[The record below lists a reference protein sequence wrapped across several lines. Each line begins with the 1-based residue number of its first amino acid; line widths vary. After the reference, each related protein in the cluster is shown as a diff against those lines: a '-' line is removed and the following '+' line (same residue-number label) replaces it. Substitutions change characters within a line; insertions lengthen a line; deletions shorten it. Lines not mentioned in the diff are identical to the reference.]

1 MATKKTSA
9 KPVQKK
15 GTGKLSMYLTLL
27 LFAMI
32 PMVTLGLI
40 IGVFSSIQSKHSI
53 ENLAFNYMY
62 ALTQSEGVGIDDLID
77 AQGADEIMS
86 QEGLADYCSDIKLE
100 GMPSSYCYVAD
111 PDGKMLYHPTAE
123 KIGEPVS
130 NEVIK
135 GVCADLKAGKH
146 DEGKT
151 IEYTFNGS
159 RKLASYYVSRNDA
172 YVYVISADASDV
184 MGPVTQL
191 EIMVVVVGVI
201 CAIFFTI
208 LVGFVGKKIV
218 NPMIKVSTSLER
230 MAEGD
235 LRVDFNAKSNV
246 HEIKA
251 LIESGTRMQ
260 QALSGSVSTIK
271 GNSDPLSG
279 AVVDVDSK
287 TGKNV
292 EAISQISTTINEVA
306 DTSQEVAENAQT
318 MAERAYALG
327 ENIDTLSE
335 NVERLKGAAEEIGK
349 ANEEATQYMDT
360 VMTSSDESVQ
370 AVRDISEKI
379 TATNEAVANIAQCVQ
394 MIEDISS
401 QTNLLSLNASIE
413 AARAGEAGRGFAVV
427 AEEIR
432 QLADDS
438 AKSASEIRT
447 IVESITQLSGET
459 VSAATH
465 VADIITK
472 EQEYIG
478 ETQNKFA
485 ILSDSVDVST
495 TEIAS
500 IGRMTSELSQ
510 IKTELTNAT
519 SNLGAISEELGASAQ
534 EVSASC
540 EHVAAACTDTQ
551 ARTEE
556 MRAINESLNSAVEF
570 FTV

>member
-1 MATKKTSA
+1 MAEKQTRSKNVK
-9 KPVQKK
+9 KK
-15 GTGKLSMYLTLL
+15 GNGKLSMYLTLI

-32 PMVTLGLI
+32 PMVTLGVI
-40 IGVFSSIQSKHSI
+40 VGAFSAFKAKDAI
-53 ENLAFNYMY
+53 EDITYDYMY
-62 ALTQSEGVGIDDLID
+62 ALAESEGMGIDDLID
-77 AQGADEIMS
+77 AGEEKSIMS
-86 QEGLADYCSDIKLE
+86 SEGLKDYCADVKLE

-111 PDGKMLYHPTAE
+111 PNGTMLYHPTAE

-135 GVCADLKAGKH
+135 GVCADLKNGQR

-151 IEYTFNGS
+151 ISYVFNGS
-159 RKLASYYVSRNDA
+159 RKLASFYVSRNSE
-172 YVYVISADASDV
+172 YVFVVCADADDV
-184 MGPVTQL
+184 MGPVKQL
-191 EIMVVVVGVI
+191 QVTIVIVFLVCAAFFIFLVGV
-201 CAIFFTI
+201 
-208 LVGFVGKKIV
+208 VGKKIV
-218 NPMIKVSTSLER
+218 NPMTKVSTSLER

-251 LIESGTRMQ
+251 LIESGNRMQ

-438 AKSASEIRT
+438 AKSANEIRT

-465 VADIITK
+465 VAEIITK
-472 EQEYIG
+472 EQEFIG

>member
-1 MATKKTSA
+1 MAEKQTKVK
-9 KPVQKK
+9 KVKKK
-15 GTGKLSMYLTLL
+15 GAGKLSMYLTLI

-32 PMVTLGLI
+32 PMVTLGVIVGSVSAL
-40 IGVFSSIQSKHSI
+40 KAKDAI
-53 ENLAFNYMY
+53 EDITYDYMQALAE
-62 ALTQSEGVGIDDLID
+62 SEGMGIDDLLD
-77 AQGADEIMS
+77 TGDDVMTT
-86 QEGLADYCSDIKLE
+86 EGLQDYCDDVHLA

-111 PDGKMLYHPTAE
+111 PDGIMLYHPTAE
-123 KIGEPVS
+123 KVGEPVS
-130 NEVIK
+130 NDVIK
-135 GVCADLKAGKH
+135 GVCADLKNGKR
-146 DEGKT
+146 DEAET
-151 IEYTFNGS
+151 ISYNFNGS
-159 RKLASYYVSRNDA
+159 RKLASYYVSRNDK
-172 YVYVISADASDV
+172 YVFVVSADAADV
-184 MGPVTQL
+184 MGPVYQL
-191 EIMVVVVGVI
+191 QLTIVIVFAVCAVFFIFLVGV
-201 CAIFFTI
+201 
-208 LVGFVGKKIV
+208 VGKKIV
-218 NPMIKVSTSLER
+218 VPMGTVSSSLER

-235 LRVDFNAKSNV
+235 LRVDFTAKSNI

-251 LIESGTRMQ
+251 LIIAGNKMQ

-279 AVVDVDSK
+279 AVIDVDSK

-327 ENIDTLSE
+327 ENIDVLSD

-349 ANEEATQYMDT
+349 ANRDATQYMDT
-360 VMTSSDESVQ
+360 VMVSSDESVQ

-379 TATNEAVANIAQCVQ
+379 SATNEAVENIAQCVQ

-438 AKSASEIRT
+438 AKSANEIRT

-465 VADIITK
+465 VAEIITK

-485 ILSDSVDVST
+485 ILSESVDVST

-500 IGRMTSELSQ
+500 IGRMTTELSQ